1 MCITLRKAS
10 LEDCSFIHAMQ
21 VESFRA
27 LFEKYHDAGT
37 NPGVEPLSRVEE
49 RMKQPFTDYYLILM
63 EDVIIGVIRIVR
75 RSNTI
80 CRVSPIFIMPE
91 YQGNGFVQIAMLSAE
106 KLYPDVKLWQLDTI
120 LQEEKLCHLYEKL
133 GYRRTGEVEKIQT
146 GMDIVYYE
154 KQK

>member
-1 MCITLRKAS
+1 MSITLRKAS

-27 LFEKYHDAGT
+27 LFEKYHDVGT
-37 NPGVEPLSRVEE
+37 NPGVEPLSRVED

-63 EDVIIGVIRIVR
+63 EDLIIGAIRIVR

-80 CRVSPIFIMPE
+80 CRVSPIFILPE
-91 YQGNGFVQIAMLSAE
+91 HQGRGFAQRAMLCAE
-106 KLYPDVKLWQLDTI
+106 ALYPDVKLWQLDTI

-133 GYRRTGEVEKIQT
+133 GYLRTGEIETIQS

-154 KQK
+154 KRK